1 MGPLPVS
8 GVSGAVVNGC
18 GATDAEAFALT
29 PSHAW
34 GMTRR
39 AMKTTTV
46 SPSVDDIASVQMA
59 RKLGLLVTL
68 ALFCVLFVFGGTR
81 WSFEVHE
88 AMRWIGCGLIFVCIS
103 GRTWC
108 SLYIGG
114 RKIHE
119 LVMTGPYSISRNP
132 LYVFSIIGAVGVG
145 AQFGAVSVAILGGV
159 CAWLVH
165 ILVVRQ
171 EERLLL
177 AEHGEVYAR
186 YLAEVPRF
194 LPRFSLWKNVEV
206 LEVRPRAVTRTF
218 ADACIFLGAIPIA
231 GALDLLHHLGLLR
244 VFFRL
249 P

>member
-1 MGPLPVS
+1 
-8 GVSGAVVNGC
+8 
-18 GATDAEAFALT
+18 
-29 PSHAW
+29 
-34 GMTRR
+34 MTRR
-39 AMKTTTV
+39 HMKAPTLAP
-46 SPSVDDIASVQMA
+46 PSVDIATVQMA

-68 ALFCVLFVFGGTR
+68 ALFAVLFFFGDTR
-81 WSFEVHE
+81 WSPAVHE
-88 AMRWIGCGLIFVCIS
+88 AMRWIGAGLIFVCIS

-114 RKIHE
+114 RKNYE
-119 LVMTGPYSISRNP
+119 LVTTGPYSVSRNP
-132 LYVFSIIGAVGVG
+132 LYVFSIIGAIGIG
-145 AQFGAVSVAILGGV
+145 AQLGAVSVAILAGV

-177 AEHGEVYAR
+177 AEHGEPYAR

-194 LPRFSLWKNVEV
+194 FPRFSRWKNVEV
-206 LEVRPRAVTRTF
+206 LEVRTRAFARTF
-218 ADACIFLGAIPIA
+218 ADACLFLGAIPVA
-231 GALDLLHHLGLLR
+231 AAFDLLHNLGLLR

>member
-1 MGPLPVS
+1 MKSTTLAPS
-8 GVSGAVVNGC
+8 AV
-18 GATDAEAFALT
+18 
-29 PSHAW
+29 
-34 GMTRR
+34 
-39 AMKTTTV
+39 
-46 SPSVDDIASVQMA
+46 DIHSVQMA

-68 ALFCVLFVFGGTR
+68 SVFAVLFFFGGPR
-81 WSFEVHE
+81 WSYAVHE
-88 AMRWIGCGLIFVCIS
+88 AMRWIGAGLIFVCIS

-114 RKIHE
+114 RKTYE
-119 LVMTGPYSISRNP
+119 LVSTGPYSISRNP
-132 LYVFSIIGAVGVG
+132 LYVFSIIGAIGIG
-145 AQFGAVSVAILGGV
+145 AQFGAVSVAILAGI

-194 LPRFSLWKNVEV
+194 FPRFSLWRNAEV
-206 LEVRPRAVTRTF
+206 LEVRTHAFARTF
-218 ADACIFLGAIPIA
+218 ADACLFLGAIPVA
-231 GALDLLHHLGLLR
+231 AAFDFLHNLGLIR